1 MPLFCRL
8 FTKQTECLAPLLYII
23 ANSPEIQLRQI
34 AGVLLKRNIYTLFS
48 NLTDENQKEEIKK
61 VLLDRYFQEPSKPV
75 RESIGRVIS
84 VISETQNTVGKGW
97 DELIAAID
105 QKTDLQAPIK
115 EREKGIAL
123 ISFLVELTANEI
135 NTKYEKYLQF
145 FMTNLKD
152 AERSVSV

>member
-1 MPLFCRL
+1 M
-8 FTKQTECLAPLLYII
+8 
-23 ANSPEIQLRQI
+23 
-34 AGVLLKRNIYTLFS
+34 
-48 NLTDENQKEEIKK
+48 TDEIQKEEIKK
-61 VLLDRYFQEPSKPV
+61 VLLERYFLEPSKPV

-84 VISETQNTVGKGW
+84 VISETQNIAGKGW
-97 DELIAAID
+97 NELIIAID
-105 QKTDLQAPIK
+105 QKTDPQAPVK

-152 AERSVSV
+152 PERTVSF